1 MLIWGVLISLLVL
14 FSNIFLFLFIE
25 EETKGVLGWLIF
37 LELEYENLLDIFI
50 ILFIVGIVIWL
61 GDLCKDVI
69 SPVLLLV

>member
-14 FSNIFLFLFIE
+14 FSNIFLLIE

-37 LELEYENLLDIFI
+37 LELEYENLLDIFL

>member
-25 EETKGVLGWLIF
+25 EETKGVLGWLI
-37 LELEYENLLDIFI
+37 LEYENLLDIFP